1 LLVLDHSDTG
11 LNLGLPC
18 TIHHEELLPGKVDKA
33 TRQAQ
38 KEAKEKLKLKPHK
51 CKQCNHVH
59 EATLMVCPSC
69 GHIRK
74 RSSDVVMREGYLT
87 ELRLDGTQKA
97 SLNADMALRQDWYS
111 GFLFIAL
118 EKGYKEGWAA
128 NQYRNKFSTW
138 PDGLRKVAKQPS
150 LSVRSYV
157 RSRQIAYAKAKA
169 KAEGYKEMG
178 KRPLY

>member
-1 LLVLDHSDTG
+1 MLNDMRLL
-11 LNLGLPC
+11 
-18 TIHHEELLPGKVDKA
+18 EL
-33 TRQAQ
+33 
-38 KEAKEKLKLKPHK
+38 
-51 CKQCNHVH
+51 
-59 EATLMVCPSC
+59 
-69 GHIRK
+69 
-74 RSSDVVMREGYLT
+74 
-87 ELRLDGTQKA
+87 
-97 SLNADMALRQDWYS
+97 ALWC
-111 GFLFIAL
+111 FLFVLSAYTIGVFIK

-178 KRPLY
+178 KRSLY

>member
-1 LLVLDHSDTG
+1 
-11 LNLGLPC
+11 
-18 TIHHEELLPGKVDKA
+18 
-33 TRQAQ
+33 
-38 KEAKEKLKLKPHK
+38 
-51 CKQCNHVH
+51 
-59 EATLMVCPSC
+59 MVCPSC

-169 KAEGYKEMG
+169 KAEGYKAIG
-178 KRPLY
+178 RSF